1 MTTDR
6 IYYSDLAIPPGEYLA
21 EVLEEK
27 GIYQADLARRMG
39 RPIPAIN
46 EIIKGDK
53 TITSETALQ
62 LEQVLGVPAHIWT
75 GLEAHYQLVKARA
88 NEQAQLENDI
98 PLLEQIPFV
107 KLVRL
112 GFVKKTRIAFE
123 KVKELQRFFGVSA
136 LSNMPQVKAF
146 APAFRCSGKHKA
158 SPYALA
164 AWLRCGEIKAR
175 EIETK
180 PFSREK
186 LEAVLAKAKKM
197 TSQSPEVFL
206 PNLKRMLAEAGVALV
221 ILQHLPKTYAH
232 GATFWL
238 GSDKAVVLMSI
249 RGSWA
254 DMFWFS
260 LIHELAHVL
269 KHDKRLTFIDD
280 GVSNPDVKKQEDEA
294 NAFAGE
300 QLIPSTA
307 YAALIQSAQLGS
319 ETIRAFAKGL
329 GVHPGIVVGR
339 LQHDKK
345 LPVVTVLN
353 RMRERY
359 VWKESAT

>member
-6 IYYSDLAIPPGEYLA
+6 IYYSDLAVPPGEYLA

-53 TITSETALQ
+53 SITSETALQ

-75 GLEAHYQLVKARA
+75 GLEAQYQLVKARA
-88 NEQAQLENDI
+88 NEQAQLEKDI
-98 PLLEQIPFV
+98 PLLAKIPFGE
-107 KLVRL
+107 LANL

-123 KVKELQRFFGVSA
+123 KIKELQRFFGVSA
-136 LSNMPQVKAF
+136 LANMPQVKAF

-180 PFSREK
+180 PFSKEK
-186 LEAVLAKAKKM
+186 LEAVLAEAKKM
-197 TSQSPEVFL
+197 TSQSPEIYL
-206 PNLKRMLAEAGVALV
+206 PNLKGMLAEAGVALV
-221 ILQHLPKTYAH
+221 IMPHLPKTYAH

-260 LIHELAHVL
+260 LFHELAHVL

-280 GVSNPDVKKQEDEA
+280 GVSNPDVQKQEDEA

-300 QLIPSTA
+300 QLITGKA
-307 YAALIQSAQLGS
+307 YDAFLQAEQFGSNAIRTFAQ
-319 ETIRAFAKGL
+319 EM
-329 GVHPGIVVGR
+329 GVHPGIIVGR
-339 LQHDKK
+339 LQHDNK

-359 VWKESAT
+359 IWKKSVT

>member
-6 IYYSDLAIPPGEYLA
+6 IYYSDLAVPPGEYLA

-53 TITSETALQ
+53 SITSETALQ

-75 GLEAHYQLVKARA
+75 GLEAQYQLVKARA
-88 NEQAQLENDI
+88 NEQAQLEKDI
-98 PLLEQIPFV
+98 PLLAEIPFGE
-107 KLVRL
+107 LANL

-123 KVKELQRFFGVSA
+123 KIKELQRFFGVSA

-146 APAFRCSGKHKA
+146 APAFRCSGKRKA

-164 AWLRCGEIKAR
+164 AWLRCGEIEAR
-175 EIETK
+175 KIETK
-180 PFSREK
+180 PFSKEK
-186 LEAVLAKAKKM
+186 LEAALAEIRKM
-197 TSQSPEVFL
+197 TSQPPEVFL
-206 PNLKRMLAEAGVALV
+206 PVMKQMLAEAGVALV
-221 ILQHLPKTYAH
+221 MLKHLPKTYAN

-254 DMFWFS
+254 DIYWFS
-260 LIHELAHVL
+260 LIHELAHIL
-269 KHDKRLTFIDD
+269 KHDKRLTFIED
-280 GVSNPDVKKQEDEA
+280 GECNPEVKKQEDEA
-294 NAFAGE
+294 DAFAGE
-300 QLIPSTA
+300 QLIPGKS
-307 YAALIQSAQLGS
+307 YEGFIQSEQFGS
-319 ETIRAFAKGL
+319 GAIRAFAKEI

-339 LQHDKK
+339 LQHDNR

-353 RMRERY
+353 GMRARFI
-359 VWKESAT
+359 WKNPAI